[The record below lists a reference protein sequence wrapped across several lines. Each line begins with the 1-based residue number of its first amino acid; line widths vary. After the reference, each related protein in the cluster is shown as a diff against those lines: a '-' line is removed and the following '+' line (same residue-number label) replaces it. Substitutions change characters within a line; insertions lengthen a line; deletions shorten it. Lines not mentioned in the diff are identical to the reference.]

1 MDVVEATSAP
11 PALEDRRVAPR
22 VGRPPKLD
30 DAGVGTRE
38 RLLAA
43 TVAACVEHGFEGTT
57 VADIAR
63 RAGVSAPAIYN
74 HFGGKVELL
83 VAAGRWGL
91 EQVRPAD
98 GAPLTPEGAARAF
111 LAGSFADTRCLLVE
125 LHLAGQRHPEVAALL
140 AAWHR
145 DQAGSWTSLPR
156 GPQADVVVKVFFAL
170 LLGVCQIDALSALPG
185 TTTEVAAHLD
195 RTLAALFSEE
205 EPR

>member
-1 MDVVEATSAP
+1 MA
-11 PALEDRRVAPR
+11 
-22 VGRPPKLD
+22 
-30 DAGVGTRE
+30 TRE

-91 EQVRPAD
+91 DQVRPAD
-98 GAPLTPEGAARAF
+98 GTPLTPEGAARAF

-125 LHLAGQRHPEVAALL
+125 LHLAGRPAQPR
-140 AAWHR
+140 
-145 DQAGSWTSLPR
+145 AGR
-156 GPQADVVVKVFFAL
+156 AV
-170 LLGVCQIDALSALPG
+170 
-185 TTTEVAAHLD
+185 E
-195 RTLAALFSEE
+195 LAALADRRLQPEHVRVG
-205 EPR
+205 PRDLSCVSARSGLMIATPRSSPLGPTMSTVSRVTYCPFCVTSRRLVSS